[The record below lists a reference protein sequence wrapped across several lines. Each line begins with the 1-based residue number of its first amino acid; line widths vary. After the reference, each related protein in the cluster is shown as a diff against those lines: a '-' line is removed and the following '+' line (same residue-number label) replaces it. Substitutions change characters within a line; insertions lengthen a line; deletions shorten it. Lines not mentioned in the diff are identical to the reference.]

1 MSPDFELIRRA
12 YAAFNVRDIDGALS
26 AMHPDVRWPNGMEG
40 GVLLGHEAVRAYW
53 VRQWRTLDPHVEPV
67 GMQRKHDGH
76 VVVTVHQVVHDPAGV
91 LLVDQRVEH
100 VYTLRGGLIAQMDI
114 RNSR

>member
-1 MSPDFELIRRA
+1 MSPDFDLIRRA

-40 GVLLGHEAVRAYW
+40 GVLVGHEAVRAYW
-53 VRQWRTLDPHVEPV
+53 TRQWRTLDPHVEPV

-76 VVVTVHQVVHDPAGV
+76 VVVTVHQVVHDPAGA
-91 LLVDQRVEH
+91 LLVDQRIEH
-100 VYTLRGGLIAQMDI
+100 VYTLRAGLIAQMDI
-114 RNSR
+114 RGAR

>member
-12 YAAFNVRDIDGALS
+12 YAAFNERDLDGAL
-26 AMHPDVRWPNGMEG
+26 ATMHPDVRWPNVAEG
-40 GVLLGHEAVRAYW
+40 TVLVGHDAVRAYW
-53 VRQWRTLDPHVEPV
+53 SNQWRALDPHVEPV

-76 VVVTVHQVVHDPAGV
+76 VVVSVHQVVHDSAGV

-100 VYTLRGGLIAQMDI
+100 VYTLRDGLIGQMDV
-114 RNSR
+114 RGGR